1 VAINSD
7 GDGLDMTGMRHA
19 LVSARDRDLIVLFVP
34 EITDDEMS
42 TVEHFMEAVSD
53 TTEATLAVLPANVV
67 TDCRNYTLKDL
78 LDLRDVIDDL
88 IADRIG
94 KFPVIEV

>member
-1 VAINSD
+1 MATNN
-7 GDGLDMTGMRHA
+7 DGLDMTNMRHT

-34 EITDDEMS
+34 EITDDQMS
-42 TVEHFMEAVSD
+42 TVEHFMDAVSD

-78 LDLRDVIDDL
+78 LDLREVIYDL

-94 KFPVIEV
+94 NFSAIEF

>member
-1 VAINSD
+1 
-7 GDGLDMTGMRHA
+7 MRHT
-19 LVSARDRDLIVLFVP
+19 LVSARDRDLIILFVP
-34 EITDDEMS
+34 EITDDEME

-53 TTEATLAVLPANVV
+53 TTKATLAVLPANVV
-67 TDCRNYTLKDL
+67 ADCRNYTLKDL
-78 LDLRDVIDDL
+78 LDLREVIDDL

>member
-1 VAINSD
+1 MATNN
-7 GDGLDMTGMRHA
+7 DGLDMTNMRHT

-34 EITDDEMS
+34 EITDDQMS
-42 TVEHFMEAVSD
+42 TVEHFMDAVSD

-78 LDLRDVIDDL
+78 LDLREVIDDL
-88 IADRIG
+88 ISDRIG

>member
-1 VAINSD
+1 VEDEFHQRVLSE
-7 GDGLDMTGMRHA
+7 MRHT

-53 TTEATLAVLPANVV
+53 TTEATLAVLPASVV
-67 TDCRNYTLKDL
+67 TDCRNYTMKELI
-78 LDLRDVIDDL
+78 DLREVIDEL
-88 IADRIG
+88 LSDRIG
-94 KFPVIEV
+94 KFPVIEA